1 MNARNLSRT
10 VLLALFMLSV
20 SAASYAGVF
29 DVGVTVGFAP
39 PPLPVYEQP
48 PIPGPGYLWTPGYW
62 AYGADAGYYWVPGT
76 WVLAPAPGLLWT
88 PGYWGAVNG
97 YYAWNAGYWGPHIG
111 FYGGI
116 NYGCGYFG
124 AGFDGGYWRDRDFFY
139 NRAVTNVSNV
149 NITNVYNNRVVNN
162 NLPGNRASYNGGG
175 GVHARP
181 TNSEIAAAH
190 EPHRGMTSQ
199 QTLQAQSAR
208 TVRSLQASV
217 NHGQPPITA
226 TARPGVF
233 EGRAVAPA
241 QHASIAP
248 WAPAH
253 ASPDSRARTLT
264 PRTLATAA
272 RNAPTSGSLGGN
284 RERPPPQEMAGRSDR
299 PAWAYQA
306 PSERPQSLTRPGA
319 QAVRGG
325 ASRSGFDWPTRAY
338 GHTTGAGPGPRY
350 ARTQSAPPTR
360 RYAPQI
366 PSQHWAQPRT
376 AQGYAVPRGNAGAVR
391 SSPPP
396 HMNSS
401 ASRHDAR
408 RA

>member
-1 MNARNLSRT
+1 VLARIAGLGKESRYMNARNLSRT
-10 VLLALFMLSV
+10 VLIALFMLSV

-29 DVGVTVGFAP
+29 GVGVTVGFAP

-62 AYGADAGYYWVPGT
+62 AYGDDDYYWVPGT

-97 YYAWNAGYWGPHIG
+97 FYAWNAGYWGPHIG

-124 AGFDGGYWRDRDFFY
+124 AGFDGGYWRDRNFFY

-149 NITNVYNNRVVNN
+149 NITDVYNNRGVHN
-162 NLPGNRASYNGGG
+162 NLPGNRASYNGAGG
-175 GVHARP
+175 ARARP

-226 TARPGVF
+226 
-233 EGRAVAPA
+233 
-241 QHASIAP
+241 P

-264 PRTLATAA
+264 PRTFATAA

-284 RERPPPQEMAGRSDR
+284 R
-299 PAWAYQA
+299 
-306 PSERPQSLTRPGA
+306 ERPQSLTRPGA

-325 ASRSGFDWPTRAY
+325 ASRSGFESTRTY
-338 GHTTGAGPGPRY
+338 GHATGAGPGPRY

-360 RYAPQI
+360 RYAPQM

-396 HMNSS
+396 HTNSP